1 MVIAGT
7 EAAYTDAEAERQSK
21 CANQLQAARARAA
34 GQRTKALARFVP
46 TPEPKPVAKE
56 EEEKKAAEQRT
67 AGEPVPAHIARAE
80 SIKRRL
86 SRTESSR
93 TGDAA
98 QLNRAQSF
106 TGHPA
111 AS

>member
-7 EAAYTDAEAERQSK
+7 EAAHTDAEAERQSK

-46 TPEPKPVAKE
+46 TPEPKPVAK

-106 TGHPA
+106 TGQPA